1 MKYLKNVKNKLD
13 WEKYYNPEFNW
24 NSREFYFNN
33 NLSEEFIEE
42 FYKKINWQYL
52 SYFYSPSE
60 NLMNNFLYFW
70 NWTYVLQHVKVS
82 EFLLRNVID
91 KIIIDKNC
99 WKVISQHQTLSEDF
113 IREFK
118 DKLDWG
124 EICRNQKLSEDFI
137 KEFKNKITI
146 YEICRYQ
153 KLSKEFIEEL
163 LHNISE
169 YSVSAK
175 STAILIQAILKFQ
188 KLSDDFIKRNVGI
201 FFRDNIYDI
210 FRYQKLS
217 EDTINLVINS
227 YNMFNAEWS
236 ILAQKQNLSEEFLI
250 KYRKNIGWENILCFQ
265 KISKETVN
273 KYLNEIPE
281 NYRKLKK

>member
-1 MKYLKNVKNKLD
+1 MKYLKNIKNKLD

-137 KEFKNKITI
+137 REFKNKITI

-153 KLSKEFIEEL
+153 KLSEEFIEEL

-175 STAILIQAILKFQ
+175 STAILIQTILKFQ
-188 KLSDDFIKRNVGI
+188 KLSDDFIKRNIGI
-201 FFRDNIYDI
+201 FFRDDIYDI

-227 YNMFNAEWS
+227 YNMFSAEWS

-265 KISKETVN
+265 KIAKETVN